1 MKTITGKPLF
11 EAFKELNKQ
20 LDSNAYKEITG
31 GKGGKLGLTDIKPA
45 YLPEQLLELF
55 GPYGYGWGFELL
67 DMNTKARTVKR
78 SAGYEEEE
86 YVTTC
91 KIGAWY
97 RFEVDGVIHK
107 SDLMIG
113 TGGSDNTQIEWAE
126 KGALTSAIG
135 TAWFF
140 AGYQLDVYKGL
151 RSHKKTSG
159 GTKQETK
166 TTTETQTTS
175 TEHKPLSEDQAKY
188 FPQIKVALDK
198 MYGADIEKKK
208 TLIKRLTAFTNKDGK
223 EIPGI
228 EDYRKKDGQWLK
240 ILCKNIEKMAADMD
254 KDLPVMCEYCQKTDG
269 THEEGCPERF

>member
-1 MKTITGKPLF
+1 LRSKIRKKGETVKTITGKPLL
-11 EAFKELNKQ
+11 EAFAELNKQ
-20 LDSNAYKEITG
+20 LESNAYKEITG

-55 GPYGYGWGFELL
+55 GPYGYGWGFDLIQMKTI
-67 DMNTKARTVKR
+67 DRQVKR
-78 SAGYEEEE
+78 NAGYEETE

-91 KIGAWY
+91 TLGCWY

-107 SDLMIG
+107 SDHMLG

-159 GTKQETK
+159 GTAPQGQSTTPDLQPSTTMAVVNQQLHDDLAAHCLGDTEKMDTLLKRLSHYTDDNSKEYSFGLDRLSK
-166 TTTETQTTS
+166 TSEKWAAKVHKALKAHIQAEAQAAATQ
-175 TEHKPLSEDQAKY
+175 
-188 FPQIKVALDK
+188 
-198 MYGADIEKKK
+198 ADIP
-208 TLIKRLTAFTNKDGK
+208 F
-223 EIPGI
+223 
-228 EDYRKKDGQWLK
+228 
-240 ILCKNIEKMAADMD
+240 
-254 KDLPVMCEYCQKTDG
+254 
-269 THEEGCPERF
+269 